1 MTIVTW
7 IESESRVPYWEIRKL
22 EVKHSVENLVVKS
35 SSVDAEVA
43 VPNAARQQDSP
54 VETDE
59 QDSKMSLVI
68 ENDPLSTA
76 GQRGN
81 SICETRVNDDFRRQ
95 QVDVE
100 DGELQSMSHKLMK
113 MTVNQLSNSEMYSS
127 SDEAN
132 LDKDEEMYASG
143 WWQYMKM
150 PEQDD
155 VGASTYIVVNLLQK
169 RVPEVVE
176 RRFL

>member
-1 MTIVTW
+1 M
-7 IESESRVPYWEIRKL
+7 

-43 VPNAARQQDSP
+43 VPNVARQQDSS

-59 QDSKMSLVI
+59 HDSEMSSLGYGEAQLIPFVR
-68 ENDPLSTA
+68 
-76 GQRGN
+76 Q
-81 SICETRVNDDFRRQ
+81 RVNDDFRRQ
-95 QVDVE
+95 QVDME

-127 SDEAN
+127 GDDEN
-132 LDKDEEMYASG
+132 LDKDEDMEVYMEMLEREELAR
-143 WWQYMKM
+143 
-150 PEQDD
+150 
-155 VGASTYIVVNLLQK
+155 STYTVLSLSQ
-169 RVPEVVE
+169 RRDSEVVE